1 MSDFNLKSKF
11 EKFYN
16 YIDIHPFKASEIL
29 AVILNTLV
37 EMLSRRSIFG
47 GLEAFAA
54 HPVMFFYNAFII
66 AMTLSV
72 CILFRRRLFV
82 ITLGSLFWL
91 ACGVTNCVLLSFRTT
106 PFSAVD
112 LQILSSVIGVINIY
126 LNGFEMFLIIAS
138 LTAAVIGLTILFIKT
153 PRTKGQIHYI
163 KACSLLGVLMISAL
177 VINDAAIAAESD
189 SSNFPNIADAYE
201 DYGFVYCFSN
211 SLLDTGIDK
220 PENYS
225 ESAMAASAA
234 EIGSDSGMHSPE
246 IKPNIVIVQLES
258 FFDVNLVKNM
268 SFSENPIPNFTALKK
283 SGPHGYLTVPSIGAG
298 TANTEFEILSG
309 LSLDFFGASE
319 YPYKTVL
326 KTTPCES
333 ICYNL
338 ADYGYSSHAI
348 HNNDGTF
355 YDRHK
360 VYPQLGFDSFTSI
373 EYMHNVEYN
382 PIGWADD
389 SVIVQSVTDALD
401 STEGSDF
408 VFAVS
413 VQPHG
418 KYPNEMPEG
427 APEKIKITEKNE
439 EITDEQATAFTYY
452 INQIYETDEFI
463 GELTSALENYSE
475 PVVLVLYGDHLPN
488 LSLDEEQ
495 LENGNLLQT
504 EYVIWSNF
512 GFSAESEDLAAYQLS
527 AHICEELGFGGGYL
541 SSYNR
546 KHQSD
551 ADYPEKMQ
559 DIGYD
564 MLFGE
569 QYAFGG
575 YESSKMRMGIKDI
588 SVSGYESADDAVIY
602 VYGENFT
609 EYSFITVNERKIET
623 VFIDENT
630 LSADNTGLKQGDVI
644 SVAQAGKDGE
654 ILSFSNMLAVN

>member
-1 MSDFNLKSKF
+1 MSDFKIKSRL
-11 EKFYN
+11 EKLYN
-16 YIDIHPFKASEIL
+16 YINFYPFKACGVL
-29 AVILNTLV
+29 ALVLNTLI

-47 GLEAFAA
+47 GLEAFST
-54 HPVMFFYNAFII
+54 HPVMFFYNSLII
-66 AMTLSV
+66 GMTLSV
-72 CILFRRRLFV
+72 CVLFRRRIFV
-82 ITLGSLFWL
+82 ITLVSLFWL

-112 LQILSSVIGVINIY
+112 LQILSSVIGVINVY
-126 LNGFEMFLIIAS
+126 LNGFELFLIITVILAAIAV
-138 LTAAVIGLTILFIKT
+138 LTVLFFKT

-163 KACSLLGVLMISAL
+163 KACSVLGVLLTSAL
-177 VINDAAIAAESD
+177 IINDAAIAAESD
-189 SSNFPNIADAYE
+189 SANFPNIADAYE

-211 SLLDTGIDK
+211 SLLDSGIDK
-220 PENYS
+220 PEDYS
-225 ESAMAASAA
+225 ASAMAASAA
-234 EIGSDSGMHSPE
+234 EIGSDSGMHSPDVQ
-246 IKPNIVIVQLES
+246 PNIVIVQLES
-258 FFDVNLVKNM
+258 FFDVNYVKDM
-268 SFSENPIPNFTALKK
+268 EFSENPLPNFTKLKENNT
-283 SGPHGYLTVPSIGAG
+283 HGFLTVPSIGAG

-338 ADYGYSSHAI
+338 ADYGYTSHAI

-355 YDRHK
+355 YDRHM
-360 VYPQLGFDSFTSI
+360 VYPQLGFDSFTSV
-373 EYMHNVEYN
+373 EYMQNVEYN

-389 SVIVQSVTDALD
+389 SVIVQSVIDALD
-401 STEGSDF
+401 STENRDF

-418 KYPNEMPEG
+418 KYPSEMPEN
-427 APEKIKITEKNE
+427 APEKIKITQKRDEMTE
-439 EITDEQATAFTYY
+439 EQSTAFTYY
-452 INQIYETDEFI
+452 VNQIYETDEFI
-463 GELTSALENYSE
+463 GELTAAVEAYSE

-488 LSLDEEQ
+488 LSLEDEN

-504 EYVIWSNF
+504 EYVVLSNF
-512 GFSAESEDLAAYQLS
+512 GFNPESKDLTAYQLS
-527 AHICEELGFGGGYL
+527 AYICGELGFGGGYL

-546 KHQSD
+546 NHSD
-551 ADYPEKMQ
+551 DAGYPEKMQ

-575 YESSKMRMGIKDI
+575 YESAEMRMGTKDI
-588 SVSGYESADDAVIY
+588 SVSDYKTADDAVLY

-623 VFIDENT
+623 VLIDENT
-630 LSADNTGLKQGDVI
+630 LSSDDAELEQGDI
-644 SVAQAGKDGE
+644 IAVAQAGKDGE
-654 ILSFSNMLAVN
+654 ILSSSNMLTVG